1 MKKLGIAHM
10 GCESVVSIAASIED
24 EELRN
29 AIIQSDHIR
38 NETLNRCLAIPSY
51 RYKSLKWK
59 NRYYDVIK
67 RRVIAEMTAQH

>member
-1 MKKLGIAHM
+1 MKTGIAHM
-10 GCESVVSIAASIED
+10 GCESVVSIAAVVED
-24 EELRN
+24 EEIRN
-29 AIIQSDHIR
+29 AIIESDHIR

-67 RRVIAEMTAQH
+67 SRVIAEMAAKH